1 MPSIA
6 FNKWPVN
13 DSGHTAVGD
22 KKYIIEQMETYIRQG
37 GGGYGDWFIGLADN
51 PIVPIMETFRFRKVQ
66 NHRFTYVETMS
77 GEVAKEVADYFINAC
92 GMDGNISESQRD
104 GGFRALYLYK
114 KAEHRVASETDI
126 SNGLIRWVRN
136 KLFRIFVAG
145 NNKAIR
151 RLYAP

>member
-1 MPSIA
+1 
-6 FNKWPVN
+6 
-13 DSGHTAVGD
+13 VGD

-37 GGGYGDWFIGLADN
+37 GGGYSDWFIGLADN
-51 PIVPIMETFRFRKVQ
+51 PIAPIAEVSRLRKVQ

-77 GEVAKEVADYFINAC
+77 GEVAKTVADYFIDAC

-104 GGFRALYLYK
+104 GGCRALYLYK
-114 KAEHRVASETDI
+114 KAGHIIACETGL
-126 SNGLIRWVRN
+126 SGRLIRWVRN
-136 KLFRIFVAG
+136 KLFRIFVTG